1 MKKVH
6 FIAIGGAAM
15 HNLALALNDKE
26 GYQITGLDDEFFD
39 PSKSRLAAAG
49 LLPEKAGWF
58 PERITPDLDA
68 VILGMHAREDNPE
81 LIRAKELGLK
91 VYSFPEY
98 LYEQTKDK
106 KRVVIGGSHGKTTTT
121 SMILFV
127 LKETGIKS
135 DYMVGAQIEG
145 FKNMVSLSNDAQIAV
160 FEGDEYLTSPIDLR
174 SKFLLYHP
182 HVALLTGIAWDHVN
196 VFPTFD
202 LYVDTF
208 RKFVSSIEP
217 DGKFIYFAQD
227 ENLQALAKE
236 TRADVEA
243 IAYDTPEHTVNN
255 GVTTIKADG
264 ITTELNVFGDHN
276 LQNIMGA
283 YKVCLQLGIS
293 PEQFFCSISKFKGA
307 ANRLQ
312 KIAETDNA
320 VAFKDFAH
328 SPSKL
333 KATVHAV
340 KSQFPDRKLVACM
353 ELHTFSSLTKSF
365 LPQYENAMAEADTA
379 FVYFNPEVIKHKRLE
394 AFSVDDVRKA
404 FGGDNLTVFCDSA
417 ELQNTLRQIDF
428 HDKTLLMMTSGNF
441 DGVDIIG
448 FSKELL
454 NIK

>member
-15 HNLALALNDKE
+15 HNLALALNDKD
-26 GYQITGLDDEFFD
+26 GYQITGSDDEFFD
-39 PSKSRLAAAG
+39 PSKSRLEAAG

-81 LIRAKELGLK
+81 LIKAKELGLK

-127 LKETGIKS
+127 LKEAGIKA

-145 FKNMVSLSNDAQIAV
+145 FKNMVSLSNDAEVAV

-182 HVALLTGIAWDHVN
+182 HIALLTGIAWDHVN
-196 VFPTFD
+196 VFPTFP

-208 RKFVSSIEP
+208 RKFVASIEP

-227 ENLQALAKE
+227 ENLQQLAKE
-236 TRADVEA
+236 ARADVEA
-243 IAYDTPEHTVNN
+243 ISYDTPQHTVAN
-255 GVTTIKADG
+255 GVTTISADG
-264 ITTELNVFGDHN
+264 VTTAINVFGDHN

-293 PEQFFCSISKFKGA
+293 TEDFFRSISKFKGA

-312 KIAETDNA
+312 KIAESDNA

-340 KSQFPDRKLVACM
+340 KSQFPDRQLVACM

-365 LPQYENAMAEADTA
+365 LPQYENAMAEADKA

-394 AFSVDDVRKA
+394 AFTVDDVRKA
-404 FGGDNLTVFCDSA
+404 FGGDNLTVFCDSK
-417 ELQNTLRQIDF
+417 ELQKTLREIDF

>member
-1 MKKVH
+1 
-6 FIAIGGAAM
+6 
-15 HNLALALNDKE
+15 
-26 GYQITGLDDEFFD
+26 
-39 PSKSRLAAAG
+39 
-49 LLPEKAGWF
+49 
-58 PERITPDLDA
+58 
-68 VILGMHAREDNPE
+68 
-81 LIRAKELGLK
+81 
-91 VYSFPEY
+91 
-98 LYEQTKDK
+98 
-106 KRVVIGGSHGKTTTT
+106 
-121 SMILFV
+121 MILFV
-127 LKETGIKS
+127 LKEAGIKA

-293 PEQFFCSISKFKGA
+293 PEQFFSSISKFKGA